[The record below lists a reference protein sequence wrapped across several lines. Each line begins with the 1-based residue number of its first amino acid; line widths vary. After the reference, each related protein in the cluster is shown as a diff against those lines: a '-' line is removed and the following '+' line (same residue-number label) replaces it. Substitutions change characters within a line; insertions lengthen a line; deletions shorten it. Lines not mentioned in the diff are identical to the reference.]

1 MDASSTHMRWIFSD
15 QELHDIRA
23 QTNTRVRSDK
33 ALTEDEALTVQEEQD
48 MLLYYAHQVGK
59 ICDNLNR
66 KRRDMPPELKATA
79 LTFFRRFFIYES
91 LMRMDQAD
99 FFVLMFTCVFV
110 ACKAE
115 EWNVFAIPQKGVPVI
130 PVKQFLEFPD
140 LYNSGSLGTACRDLL
155 KVDEPVSKVEEAEV
169 KLLAGNKFHMLIHHP
184 FKAMIGWIRYLLK
197 QDSTF
202 VERDVRKKV
211 EERAKQLATQAILT
225 DLIFLHPPSRI
236 ALGALK
242 LAFDEHNTPIDR
254 FIEEYFREQN
264 CTPEQSQ
271 KAKLAIGAITEV
283 LGVEVKDLK
292 LQDLQDS
299 KRGKFLDR
307 LKSIWKKNR
316 PKKSKKGKKRSASPA
331 PTIAGESKKTKTDAE

>member
-1 MDASSTHMRWIFSD
+1 VEDAPEFEIGTEPMDASSTHMRWIFSD

-155 KVDEPVSKVEEAEV
+155 
-169 KLLAGNKFHMLIHHP
+169 
-184 FKAMIGWIRYLLK
+184 
-197 QDSTF
+197 STS
-202 VERDVRKKV
+202 
-211 EERAKQLATQAILT
+211 
-225 DLIFLHPPSRI
+225 P
-236 ALGALK
+236 
-242 LAFDEHNTPIDR
+242 
-254 FIEEYFREQN
+254 
-264 CTPEQSQ
+264 SQ
-271 KAKLAIGAITEV
+271 KLRKQ
-283 LGVEVKDLK
+283 K
-292 LQDLQDS
+292 
-299 KRGKFLDR
+299 
-307 LKSIWKKNR
+307 
-316 PKKSKKGKKRSASPA
+316 
-331 PTIAGESKKTKTDAE
+331 